1 MIKNILWTKGK
12 FYEATNL
19 LKFSPH
25 IVASEVVPTRVLHQG
40 IWQGQKKPFYRAE
53 FFFLGEYGRI
63 KRPSKGENFLPCN
76 QNVQCSY
83 IGQMG
88 TYWKIIGASCE
99 SDTFPSSPTALSAWY
114 CWKVEIKFTFERTD
128 ILYHT
133 SWWSNVSA
141 LALVSDAVSWW
152 LVMEPSI
159 SDDSPHKA
167 LAWLN
172 INEIHLQSHL
182 HQHGTREDV
191 FNVTSAMKHFQWLKT
206 SRLTR

>member
-40 IWQGQKKPFYRAE
+40 IWQGQKMPFYRAE

-152 LVMEPSI
+152 LMMEPSI

-167 LAWLN
+167 LA
-172 INEIHLQSHL
+172 
-182 HQHGTREDV
+182 
-191 FNVTSAMKHFQWLKT
+191 
-206 SRLTR
+206 